1 MKEYYNTN
9 GFYSPLRLFS
19 IDQSNE
25 YRKKLELAESK
36 IGPLHYFAK
45 TYTVMKWVYDIAINT
60 TMLDFVEDLIGKNI
74 LLYNATFIIK
84 EPKSKTHVSWHQDL
98 TYWGF
103 DNNEKQVS
111 AWIALSNVN
120 DLSGCMKMI
129 PGSHK
134 KGFFDHK
141 STNDRNNV
149 LSRGQTVLNVEEDK
163 AISCPLLPGEA
174 SFHHGLTLHASQ
186 PNNSNDRR
194 IGLNLQFISTDMQ
207 QLKSDNDSAI
217 LVRGK
222 DNYNNFKIDV
232 VAKNDFD
239 NDGHERLLERNEHYN
254 KTIRENSLDK

>member
-1 MKEYYNTN
+1 MKNYYYLN
-9 GFYSPLRLFS
+9 GYYSPLELFS
-19 IDQSNE
+19 LDQANI
-25 YRKKLELAESK
+25 YREKLELAESK

-45 TYTVMKWVYDIAINT
+45 TYTMMKWVYDVATNKI
-60 TMLDFVEDLIGKNI
+60 MLDFVEQIIGRNI

-111 AWIALSNVN
+111 AWIALSNSN

-134 KGFFDHK
+134 RGLFNHK
-141 STNDRNNV
+141 STNDSHNV
-149 LSRGQTVLNVEEDK
+149 LSRGQTVLNIDIDK
-163 AISCPLLPGEA
+163 AVSCSLKPGEA

-194 IGLNLQFISTDMQ
+194 IGLNLQFITTDMK
-207 QLKSDNDSAI
+207 QLKSNNDSAL
-217 LVRGK
+217 LVRGV
-222 DNYNNFKIDV
+222 DNYKNFKIDI

-239 NDGHERLLERNEHYN
+239 DDGYARLLERNEHYN
-254 KTIRENSLDK
+254 KTIREK

>member
-19 IDQSNE
+19 VDQSKE
-25 YRKKLELAESK
+25 YRKKLELIESK

-45 TYTVMKWVYDIAINT
+45 TYTMMKWVYDVATNN

-111 AWIALSNVN
+111 AWLALSKADNI
-120 DLSGCMKMI
+120 SGCMQMI

-134 KGFFDHK
+134 NGFFKHK
-141 STNDRNNV
+141 STNDKNNV
-149 LSRGQTVLNVEEDK
+149 LLRGQTVSGIDLSNSK
-163 AISCPLLPGEA
+163 SCPLAPGEA
-174 SFHHGLTLHASQ
+174 SFHHGLTLHSSK
-186 PNNSNDRR
+186 PNTSNDRR
-194 IGLNLQFISTDMQ
+194 IGLNFQYITPDMK
-207 QLKSDNDSAI
+207 QLKNKNDSAI
-217 LVRGK
+217 CVRGEDK
-222 DNYNNFKIDV
+222 FNNFKIDKI
-232 VAKNDFD
+232 AKTDFD
-239 NDGHERLLERNEHYN
+239 YTAYGNLLNLNNQYIQTQN
-254 KTIRENSLDK
+254 K

>member
-1 MKEYYNTN
+1 MMKDEYKQN
-9 GFYSPLRLFS
+9 GFYSPLVLFS
-19 IDQSNE
+19 LEQAKI
-25 YRKKLELAESK
+25 YRNYLEEVENK

-45 TYTVMKWVYDIAINT
+45 TYTMMRWVYEIATNKIL
-60 TMLDFVEDLIGKNI
+60 LDFVEDLIGENI

-84 EPKSKTHVSWHQDL
+84 EPMTKTHVSWHQDL

-103 DNNEKQVS
+103 DDNEKQVS
-111 AWIALSNVN
+111 AWIALSNA
-120 DLSGCMKMI
+120 DETSGCMQMI

-141 STNDRNNV
+141 STNDSNNV

-232 VAKNDFD
+232 VAENDFD
-239 NDGHERLLERNEHYN
+239 NDGYERLLERNEHYN
-254 KTIRENSLDK
+254 KTIREK